1 MDNRSIQVARFVLA
15 FSWVYHGLF
24 PKLITVAPLEKALTA
39 TIGLSAQHSYLVT
52 KTAGILEIA
61 FGLVIFMFYQNRSVL
76 QINIMALILLCLFTA
91 IKMPV
96 LLIEAFN
103 PVTTNL
109 ALIGLSYILLR
120 AQNKGKS
127 FLLQKWVLMWKKLS
141 QL

>member
-76 QINIMALILLCLFTA
+76 QINIMALVLLCLFTA

-120 AQNKGKS
+120 AQNN
-127 FLLQKWVLMWKKLS
+127 
-141 QL
+141 

>member
-15 FSWVYHGLF
+15 FGWVYHGLF

-76 QINIMALILLCLFTA
+76 QINIMALVLLCLFTA

-103 PVTTNL
+103 PVTTL
-109 ALIGLSYILLR
+109 SLIHI
-120 AQNKGKS
+120 
-127 FLLQKWVLMWKKLS
+127 
-141 QL
+141 

>member
-120 AQNKGKS
+120 AQNN
-127 FLLQKWVLMWKKLS
+127 
-141 QL
+141 